1 MIRKPLILTV
11 FMAFIAMTAF
21 AQDSLWVKYQNRFK
35 DNRFLFSM
43 EGLDSVELL
52 GRGTTLPVLR
62 RYSSRYSRGY
72 QDYRLTGMFSSD
84 SCSLVIGDP
93 GRILWKTNVSD
104 NNYNNDYMNPN
115 SRWCFKHS
123 KESEHF
129 VVYWDSKFGD
139 NPNSPS
145 VSANLQVDVDDLLRK
160 AEMFYTRNVDSL
172 KMVTTG
178 GGRSQLDHYKMGIY
192 LLYQTDWLAVGS
204 GFDNVIG
211 TLWVNPSTCHPVG
224 STIGHEIGHCFQYQG
239 YCDRILNGGS
249 DNFHSN
255 FRYGYPK
262 SNGGCGFWEQC
273 AQFQSFQ
280 DYPSEAITSYNFS
293 VWLANCHRHFEHEWQ
308 RYASYFEQYYW
319 LQYYG
324 NDALGQIWNKSVY
337 PEDANQAFMRI
348 YLDNKYDSLRTVLF
362 DYARKTATFDYNR
375 IRAYVGASTIDRYT
389 VATCDTTDGWHCV
402 AYGSCP
408 QPTGFNVI
416 KVNNFKA
423 GSPVTFHFKGLPV
436 GSPLVSTD
444 PGKQVDGDGKIV
456 ATVNHFNTTD
466 LAGNEGWAYG
476 FVAYMNDGSRIYG
489 PSRFVNA
496 ASQESEL
503 SFTVPSGVRRLLVVV
518 QGSPMVYRQC
528 PWDEK
533 ESTDDQLPYLYKID

>member
-1 MIRKPLILTV
+1 MIRKPLLLTV

-145 VSANLQVDVDDLLRK
+145 VNANLRVDVDDLLRK

-348 YLDNKYDSLRTVLF
+348 YLNNKYDSLRTVLF

-416 KVNNFKA
+416 KVNNFRA

>member
-1 MIRKPLILTV
+1 MIRKPLLLTV

>member
-43 EGLDSVELL
+43 EGLDSVELR

-145 VSANLQVDVDDLLRK
+145 VSANLRVDVDDLLRK

-249 DNFHSN
+249 DNFDSN

-402 AYGSCP
+402 AYSSCP

>member
-1 MIRKPLILTV
+1 MIRKPLLLTV

-145 VSANLQVDVDDLLRK
+145 VSANLRVDVDDLLRK

>member
-1 MIRKPLILTV
+1 MIREPLLLTV

-43 EGLDSVELL
+43 EGLDSVELR

-145 VSANLQVDVDDLLRK
+145 VNANLRVDVDDLLRK

>member
-1 MIRKPLILTV
+1 
-11 FMAFIAMTAF
+11 MTAF

>member
-1 MIRKPLILTV
+1 MIRKPLLLTV

-145 VSANLQVDVDDLLRK
+145 VSANLRVDVDDLLRK

-348 YLDNKYDSLRTVLF
+348 YLGNNYDSLRTVLF

-389 VATCDTTDGWHCV
+389 VATCDTTAGWHCV
-402 AYGSCP
+402 AYSSCP

-444 PGKQVDGDGKIV
+444 PGKQVDGDGKTV

-476 FVAYMNDGSRIYG
+476 FVAYMNDGSRVYG

-496 ASQESEL
+496 ANQESEL

>member
-1 MIRKPLILTV
+1 MIRKPLLLTV

-145 VSANLQVDVDDLLRK
+145 VSANLRVDVDDLLRK

-324 NDALGQIWNKSVY
+324 NDALGQIYPHGRGLSRQGAQSQLRFAFHPRLSADREKSHCGKRMRHRHVSWRI
-337 PEDANQAFMRI
+337 DAVHR
-348 YLDNKYDSLRTVLF
+348 
-362 DYARKTATFDYNR
+362 
-375 IRAYVGASTIDRYT
+375 
-389 VATCDTTDGWHCV
+389 
-402 AYGSCP
+402 
-408 QPTGFNVI
+408 
-416 KVNNFKA
+416 
-423 GSPVTFHFKGLPV
+423 
-436 GSPLVSTD
+436 
-444 PGKQVDGDGKIV
+444 
-456 ATVNHFNTTD
+456 
-466 LAGNEGWAYG
+466 
-476 FVAYMNDGSRIYG
+476 
-489 PSRFVNA
+489 
-496 ASQESEL
+496 
-503 SFTVPSGVRRLLVVV
+503 
-518 QGSPMVYRQC
+518 
-528 PWDEK
+528 
-533 ESTDDQLPYLYKID
+533 

>member
-1 MIRKPLILTV
+1 MIRKPLLLTV

-389 VATCDTTDGWHCV
+389 VATCDTTAGWHCV

-444 PGKQVDGDGKIV
+444 PGKQVDGDGKTV

-476 FVAYMNDGSRIYG
+476 FVAYMNDGSRVYG

-496 ASQESEL
+496 ANQESEL

>member
-1 MIRKPLILTV
+1 
-11 FMAFIAMTAF
+11 MAFIAMTAF

-348 YLDNKYDSLRTVLF
+348 YLGNNYDSLRTVLF

-389 VATCDTTDGWHCV
+389 VATCDTTAGWHCV
-402 AYGSCP
+402 AYSSCP

-416 KVNNFKA
+416 KVRNSLA
-423 GSPVTFHFKGLPV
+423 GAPVSFPFIGPPV
-436 GSPLVSTD
+436 GSPLVSSA
-444 PGKQVDGDGKIV
+444 PGKQVDGDGKTV

-476 FVAYMNDGSRIYG
+476 FVAYMNDGSRVYG

-496 ASQESEL
+496 ANQESEL

>member
-52 GRGTTLPVLR
+52 GRNTTLPVLR
-62 RYSSRYSRGY
+62 RYSSRYSKGY

-145 VSANLQVDVDDLLRK
+145 VSANLRVDVDDLLRK